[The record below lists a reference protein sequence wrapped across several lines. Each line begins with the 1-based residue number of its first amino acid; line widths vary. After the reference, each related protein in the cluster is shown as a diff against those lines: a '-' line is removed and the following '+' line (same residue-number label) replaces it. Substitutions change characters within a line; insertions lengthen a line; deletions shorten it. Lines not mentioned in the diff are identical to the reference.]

1 MTGQQR
7 FPASLVIRGK
17 QIKVIKY
24 HFIFRSMTEYKR
36 QRMLG
41 ADGNVGKQEHVP

>member
-7 FPASLVIRGK
+7 FSASLVIREK
-17 QIKVIKY
+17 QVKVIKY
-24 HFIFRSMTEYKR
+24 HFIFRSMTKYKR

-41 ADGNVGKQEHVP
+41 ADGNVGKQEHLP

>member
-7 FPASLVIRGK
+7 FSASLFIREK

-24 HFIFRSMTEYKR
+24 DFTFRSMTEYKR

-41 ADGNVGKQEHVP
+41 ADGNVGKQEHFP